1 MIFLKKNM
9 CVCVK
14 LSHFAVQQRLVQ
26 HCTSILLQLKKKKET
41 TASWILVSIFPPN
54 WEIFLNKT
62 ALNECILSNK
72 KPSYFWN
79 LYSSYRQD
87 NPFYAFPLNRKEN
100 AICTRKC
107 CRFSPSALSFLTY
120 ENAEMKRVPFTLP
133 EMVPRHGKEKSGSF
147 TA

>member
-1 MIFLKKNM
+1 MIFLKKNV
-9 CVCVK
+9 CVCK
-14 LSHFAVQQRLVQ
+14 IESLCCTAEARTTLYINF
-26 HCTSILLQLKKKKET
+26 TSIKKKKET
-41 TASWILVSIFPPN
+41 TAYWILVSIFPPN